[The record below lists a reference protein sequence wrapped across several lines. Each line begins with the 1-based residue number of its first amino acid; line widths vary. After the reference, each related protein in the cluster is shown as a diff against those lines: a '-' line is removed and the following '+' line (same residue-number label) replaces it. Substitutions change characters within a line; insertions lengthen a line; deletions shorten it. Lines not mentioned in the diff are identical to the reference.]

1 MLVLQGELDGF
12 VLQRLVN
19 DLIAHFYFIYFHC
32 QDDFQKSVAANPIQV
47 GSRKK
52 LSQWLCDRHNEVNEK
67 LNKPKFDCSKVFER
81 WLEGPP
87 NGKCD

>member
-1 MLVLQGELDGF
+1 MTCCS
-12 VLQRLVN
+12 
-19 DLIAHFYFIYFHC
+19 FYLFIYFHF